1 MNPITRLSLVDRSDA
16 DLSIVAQCRLLK
28 VARSTLYYRAAPASE
43 DDLRLMRRLDEQ
55 YLATP
60 FYGSR
65 RMVSVLRREGEAV
78 NRKRV
83 RRLMRLMGL
92 EAIYQKP
99 NTSRRHP
106 EHKVYPY
113 LLRDLVIDRPN
124 QVWCA
129 DITYIPLSKGFVYL
143 VAVMDWFSRRVLAWR
158 ISIGLDMA
166 FCVEALQ
173 DALDRYGQPEIFNT
187 DQGVQF
193 TSGDFIDELA
203 GRGVRISMDGKG
215 RFLDNIFIERLWR
228 SLKYEEVFIKA
239 YASVGEA
246 RRGISGWLAF
256 YNDARLHQALGYRT
270 PREMFEST
278 PTCGHVDN
286 ASALTTSPQAPH
298 QQQRDSIDIQN
309 VLSSFVAPF
318 VRVGGVA
325 TGGSSLSSPRF
336 LSNGW
341 GPPQCSGSNRWHRRP
356 ATLLPEYSR
365 YGADGDQIGAP
376 APTPTADA

>member
-1 MNPITRLSLVDRSDA
+1 MSRSERLALVDHD
-16 DLSIVAQCRLLK
+16 DQVVPVVAQCRLLK
-28 VARSTLYYRAAPASE
+28 VWRSSLYARAAGVSE
-43 DDLRLMRRLDEQ
+43 DDLAVMRRMDELH
-55 YLATP
+55 LAWP

-65 RMVSVLRREGEAV
+65 RMTAVLRREGWPV
-78 NRKRV
+78 NRKRIK
-83 RRLMRLMGL
+83 RLMRIMVL

-129 DITYIPLSKGFVYL
+129 DITYIPLAKGFVYL

-158 ISIGLDMA
+158 LSIGLDMA

-173 DALDRYGQPEIFNT
+173 DALDRYGQPDIFNT

-203 GRGVRISMDGKG
+203 ARGVRISMDGKG

-239 YASVGEA
+239 CASVGEA
-246 RRGISGWLAF
+246 RRGISGWLVF
-256 YNDARLHQALGYRT
+256 YNDERLHQALGYRT
-270 PREMFEST
+270 PREMFEAAAA
-278 PTCGHVDN
+278 CGYVDN
-286 ASALTTSPQAPH
+286 ASALTTSPQAP
-298 QQQRDSIDIQN
+298 QQQQKDSIDDQDM
-309 VLSSFVAPF
+309 LRSFAASVA
-318 VRVGGVA
+318 RVGGFA
-325 TGGSSLSSPRF
+325 TGGSLS
-336 LSNGW
+336 
-341 GPPQCSGSNRWHRRP
+341 
-356 ATLLPEYSR
+356 
-365 YGADGDQIGAP
+365 
-376 APTPTADA
+376 